1 MLHSIEC
8 ITKVLVICGGAKL
21 SDCDRET
28 NPAMGRKNPPPLTC
42 NSLHGKGYMQYL
54 GWLGCKVVQGK
65 YIDTS
70 CMYFARRVPFNWKSS
85 II

>member
-28 NPAMGRKNPPPLTC
+28 NPAMGRKNPCPSHAILYMEKVTC
-42 NSLHGKGYMQYL
+42 N
-54 GWLGCKVVQGK
+54 
-65 YIDTS
+65 I
-70 CMYFARRVPFNWKSS
+70 
-85 II
+85 